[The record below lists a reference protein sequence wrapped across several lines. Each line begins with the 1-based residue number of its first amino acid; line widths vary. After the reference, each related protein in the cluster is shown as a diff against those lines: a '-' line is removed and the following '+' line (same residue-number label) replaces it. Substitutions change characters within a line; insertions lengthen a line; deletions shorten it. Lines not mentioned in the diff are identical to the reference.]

1 MSMSHSTTLD
11 TRYVERIGTAG
22 EFHRASARQQKG
34 KSQEQN
40 VGGTERK
47 VSLASGAILA
57 LLGLRRMD
65 LPGLVIAGVGGSLL
79 WRGMTGQCSVYRAL
93 GINTAS
99 DEERRGKSAAERGVH
114 ISESFLIDKPV
125 EELYA
130 YWRKLENLP
139 RIMSHLESVDE
150 LSGNR
155 SHWRAEA
162 PTIYGGH
169 VEWDAEITA
178 DEQNRLIEWRSLPGA
193 DVENEGSVSFRKA
206 PGERGTIIHVEMHYA
221 PPAGQVGQWIVK
233 LMGQAPDQQ
242 IREDLRRFKR
252 TMEIGEAPTTEGQS
266 HGSCMGLGALRK

>member
-1 MSMSHSTTLD
+1 MSMSQSTAVD
-11 TRYVERIGTAG
+11 TEYEDRMEKAVELQRSSMRPKEKA
-22 EFHRASARQQKG
+22 H
-34 KSQEQN
+34 EQN

-57 LLGLRRMD
+57 FLGLRRMD

-79 WRGMTGQCSVYRAL
+79 WRGASGQCSVYRTL
-93 GINTAS
+93 GINTAG
-99 DEERRGKSAAERGVH
+99 DEERRAKSSADQGVH

-139 RIMSHLESVDE
+139 RIMSHLESVE
-150 LSGNR
+150 ESSANR
-155 SHWRAEA
+155 SHWQAEA

-178 DEQNRLIEWRSLPGA
+178 DEPNQRIAWRSLPGA
-193 DVENEGSVSFRKA
+193 DVENEGSVSFCKA
-206 PGERGTIIHVEMHYA
+206 PGDRGTIVHVEMHYA
-221 PPAGQVGQWIVK
+221 PPAGQVGHWIVK
-233 LMGQAPDQQ
+233 LMGQSPDQQ

-252 TMEIGEAPTTEGQS
+252 VMEIGEAPTTEGQT